1 MINILPV
8 EQIYFADVELEDPL
22 KAQVATF
29 LQNHSNMPDI
39 GVLDQKIYDIVEQI
53 NEWKLRRDFYVK
65 FAENPVEFI
74 KKWLISQ
81 STDLKVKNLPLN

>member
-1 MINILPV
+1 
-8 EQIYFADVELEDPL
+8 
-22 KAQVATF
+22 
-29 LQNHSNMPDI
+29 MPDI